1 MTLAYPPPWQD
12 LRTLAE
18 HICAA
23 ESTIENWVRQGIF
36 PPPRKVGGKNMW
48 RWKEVDTYPGD
59 VSLSET
65 TGLATALQ
73 VPEDATPGQTIQLV
87 IEVTDT
93 GTPPLTRYQRVVISV
108 TH

>member
-48 RWKEVDTYPGD
+48 RWKEVDKY
-59 VSLSET
+59 
-65 TGLATALQ
+65 LADRNGPASSSSDDELGRIR
-73 VPEDATPGQTIQLV
+73 DATKQAASR
-87 IEVTDT
+87 D
-93 GTPPLTRYQRVVISV
+93 R
-108 TH
+108 